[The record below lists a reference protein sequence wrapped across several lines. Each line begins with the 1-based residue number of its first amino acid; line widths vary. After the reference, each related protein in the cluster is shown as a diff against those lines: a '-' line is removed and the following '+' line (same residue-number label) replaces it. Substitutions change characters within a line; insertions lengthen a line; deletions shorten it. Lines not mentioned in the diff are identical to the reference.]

1 LKLHNLLTEEMILLS
16 LEAPTRDLALKE
28 MVGFLKERKRV
39 AKEKDIIEKLVQRED
54 LGTTA
59 VGDGVA
65 IPHCKVG
72 GLKAPLLML
81 ALSKKGIPFSSLDGK
96 PTHVFFLVA
105 SPPENPGL
113 NLQILAAIAQLV
125 RKSGGLTAK
134 LLASPDARGV
144 LRVIREHEERA
155 HG

>member
-1 LKLHNLLTEEMILLS
+1 MILMG
-16 LEAPTRDLALKE
+16 LEAPNRDLALKT
-28 MVGFLKERKRV
+28 MVGFLKDRKKI
-39 AKEKDIIEKLVQRED
+39 AKEKDIYEKLVQRED

-65 IPHCKVG
+65 IPHCKVA
-72 GLKAPLLML
+72 GLKSPILML
-81 ALSKKGIPFSSLDGK
+81 ALSKTGVPFSSLDGK
-96 PTHVFFLVA
+96 PSQAFFLVA
-105 SPPENPGL
+105 SSPENPGL

-134 LLASPDARGV
+134 LLASPDPQRV

-155 HG
+155 NG

>member
-1 LKLHNLLTEEMILLS
+1 MKLHNLLTEDMILMD

-28 MVGFLKERKRV
+28 MVGFLKEKKKIV
-39 AKEKDIIEKLVQRED
+39 KEKDIFEKLVQRED

-59 VGDGVA
+59 VGEGVA
-65 IPHCKVG
+65 IPHCKAG
-72 GLKAPLLML
+72 GLKSPLLML
-81 ALSKKGIPFSSLDGK
+81 ALSKRGIPFASLDGK
-96 PTHVFFLVA
+96 PSKALFLVA

-134 LLASPDARGV
+134 LLASPNPRSV
-144 LRVIREHEERA
+144 LKVIREQEERV